1 MSFRKRIGKWFEIDD
16 EYDYEDYEEERVD
29 KGKET
34 TLEQSNVSQLS
45 ERTVSNQR
53 PTVVSLE
60 SAKKVAKVVLFEPRA
75 YSEAV
80 DVADELLK
88 KKAVIVNLQQIS
100 QQEGGRI
107 IDFLSGTVYA
117 ISGEM
122 QKIGQDIFLCTPDNV
137 EVDGEISQY
146 IDSK

>member
-16 EYDYEDYEEERVD
+16 EYDYEEYEEERSEKVKD
-29 KGKET
+29 SSQ
-34 TLEQSNVSQLS
+34 EQSNTLQ
-45 ERTVSNQR
+45 TTPTPSNQR
-53 PTVVSLE
+53 PTIVSLE
-60 SAKKVAKVVLFEPRA
+60 SAKKPAKVVLFEPRA

-80 DVADELLK
+80 DIADELLK

-100 QQEGGRI
+100 QEEGWRI
-107 IDFLSGTVYA
+107 VDFLSGTVYA

-137 EVDGEISQY
+137 EIDGEISQY

>member
-1 MSFRKRIGKWFEIDD
+1 MMSFRKRIGKWFEIDD
-16 EYDYEDYEEERVD
+16 EYDYEEYEEERTEKV
-29 KGKET
+29 KEQPT
-34 TLEQSNVSQLS
+34 FEPTPTNSP
-45 ERTVSNQR
+45 NQR
-53 PTVVSLE
+53 PTIVSLE
-60 SAKKVAKVVLFEPRA
+60 SAKKAAKVVLFEPRS

-80 DVADELLK
+80 DIADELLK

-100 QQEGGRI
+100 QQEGWRI

-137 EVDGEISQY
+137 EIDGEISQY